1 MIKKK
6 IYRIGVVFL
15 TIVSLS
21 GLTSCNDWLDVKP
34 KTEEEAASLF
44 ATLDGFKSALAGCY
58 IGLCQPELYGREL
71 TYGMV
76 GVLGQEW
83 GKGATLDNSYTAY
96 SYLQNYNYEQ
106 SASKVLID
114 QAWNKMYE
122 SVANVN
128 TLIEYT
134 ELKKEVLGD
143 YYAVVRGEALAM
155 RAYIH
160 FDLLRLFASAADLNK
175 EAIPYVKNLQI
186 EVPHVYTGKEVLA
199 LLNEDIKNALTCLE
213 KDPIREGKLKDVSGD
228 GFMNA
233 RQMRVNYFAV
243 KALQARVAMWGDDLE
258 TAKAAAGEILEIADD
273 IFPWVTTSDISV
285 TEDKDRD
292 FTFSTEHIFAL
303 NVKDL
308 KDLANTWF
316 LTSGNGQQLYCQ
328 NYTMQQWYEIGR
340 GNAVGGN
347 DYRVNYIMKQQ
358 ETGSKDYVIR
368 KYYQPDNYKADYAKR
383 LPMIRRS
390 EMAYIMAE
398 CLMGVD
404 NDKALGYLNEVRRHR
419 GIDSD
424 LTDASKLRDE
434 LTKEYA
440 KEFLAEGQLF
450 YYCKRNEL
458 AKFPYGYQSA
468 TEDNVYVLPKPDNE
482 IEFGD
487 YYTTDN
493 TK

>member
-1 MIKKK
+1 M
-6 IYRIGVVFL
+6 
-15 TIVSLS
+15 
-21 GLTSCNDWLDVKP
+21 GL
-34 KTEEEAASLF
+34 
-44 ATLDGFKSALAGCY
+44 
-58 IGLCQPELYGREL
+58 
-71 TYGMV
+71 
-76 GVLGQEW
+76 
-83 GKGATLDNSYTAY
+83 
-96 SYLQNYNYEQ
+96 
-106 SASKVLID
+106 
-114 QAWNKMYE
+114 
-122 SVANVN
+122 
-128 TLIEYT
+128 
-134 ELKKEVLGD
+134 
-143 YYAVVRGEALAM
+143 

-175 EAIPYVKNLQI
+175 EAIPYVKTLQI

-213 KDPIREGKLKDVSGD
+213 KDPIREGKLKDLSGD

-233 RQMRVNYFAV
+233 RQMRINYFAV

-273 IFPWVTTSDISV
+273 IFPWVTTSAISA

-308 KDLANTWF
+308 KDLANKWL
-316 LTSGNGQQLYCQ
+316 LTDGSSQQLYCQ

-358 ETGSKDYVIR
+358 ETGSRDYVIR

-398 CLMGVD
+398 CLIGED
-404 NDKALGYLNEVRRHR
+404 DAKALEYLNEVRRHR
-419 GIDSD
+419 GIVSD

-458 AKFPYGYQSA
+458 TKFPYGYQTA
-468 TEDNVYVLPKPDNE
+468 TEDNVYVLPKPDDE

-487 YYTTDN
+487 YYTTDE

>member
-1 MIKKK
+1 
-6 IYRIGVVFL
+6 
-15 TIVSLS
+15 
-21 GLTSCNDWLDVKP
+21 
-34 KTEEEAASLF
+34 
-44 ATLDGFKSALAGCY
+44 
-58 IGLCQPELYGREL
+58 
-71 TYGMV
+71 
-76 GVLGQEW
+76 
-83 GKGATLDNSYTAY
+83 
-96 SYLQNYNYEQ
+96 
-106 SASKVLID
+106 
-114 QAWNKMYE
+114 
-122 SVANVN
+122 
-128 TLIEYT
+128 
-134 ELKKEVLGD
+134 
-143 YYAVVRGEALAM
+143 
-155 RAYIH
+155 
-160 FDLLRLFASAADLNK
+160 
-175 EAIPYVKNLQI
+175 
-186 EVPHVYTGKEVLA
+186 
-199 LLNEDIKNALTCLE
+199 
-213 KDPIREGKLKDVSGD
+213 
-228 GFMNA
+228 
-233 RQMRVNYFAV
+233 
-243 KALQARVAMWGDDLE
+243 
-258 TAKAAAGEILEIADD
+258 
-273 IFPWVTTSDISV
+273 
-285 TEDKDRD
+285 
-292 FTFSTEHIFAL
+292 
-303 NVKDL
+303 
-308 KDLANTWF
+308 
-316 LTSGNGQQLYCQ
+316 
-328 NYTMQQWYEIGR
+328 MQQWYEIGR

-404 NDKALGYLNEVRRHR
+404 DDKALGYLNEVRRHR

-424 LTDASKLRDE
+424 LTDPSKLRDE